1 MNMSVFSA
9 GYYFKTTNEKGQKV
23 TMFNQIDSLLEYIVE
38 VAFEQV
44 NAFPEGKEHTEQ
56 HHPLKHII
64 KTAKFF
70 DVTVQEIKKF
80 ELNTVPDYAHIRYT
94 EYSNQYNFLYFK
106 EINPPPPKLV

>member
-9 GYYFKTTNEKGQKV
+9 GYYFKSTNAQGKKV

-38 VAFEQV
+38 VAFGQV
-44 NAFPEGKEHTEQ
+44 DAFPEGDHHTQ

-70 DVTVQEIKKF
+70 DVTVQEIRKF
-80 ELNTVPDYAHIRYT
+80 ELKTVPSYIAVRYT
-94 EYSNQYNFLYFK
+94 EYTNQYDYLYFK